1 VNVLGLIRFSVMWH
15 RDHGVPNHQ
24 EYVMELVIV
33 TLSIGTLILL
43 ATHMVDYAVETTLG
57 RSSGWYTPHD
67 GSGDLPLSFEGAV
80 Q

>member
-1 VNVLGLIRFSVMWH
+1 
-15 RDHGVPNHQ
+15 
-24 EYVMELVIV
+24 MELVIV

>member
-1 VNVLGLIRFSVMWH
+1 MWH
-15 RDHGVPNHQ
+15 RDHGVLNHQ

-43 ATHMVDYAVETTLG
+43 ATHMIDYVIETTL
-57 RSSGWYTPHD
+57 RQSSGRYISHE
-67 GSGDLPLSFEGAV
+67 GSGNLPLSFGGAV

>member
-1 VNVLGLIRFSVMWH
+1 VHVLGPIRFSVMWH

-43 ATHMVDYAVETTLG
+43 ATHMIDYAVETTLRQSGG
-57 RSSGWYTPHD
+57 RYSPQE
-67 GSGDLPLSFEGAV
+67 GSADLPLPFEGAV

>member
-1 VNVLGLIRFSVMWH
+1 MWH
-15 RDHGVPNHQ
+15 RDHGVLNHQ

-43 ATHMVDYAVETTLG
+43 ATHSIDYALESTL
-57 RSSGWYTPHD
+57 RQSSRRHTPDHD
-67 GSGDLPLSFEGAV
+67 SGELPLPFEGAV